1 MRLEITRKT
10 DLAVR
15 ALCSLSQRERVKG
28 LQLAKWAETSQA
40 FMAQVLAPLVQ
51 AGWVDSEPG
60 PTGGYRLIADVSALS
75 MLEVIEAIEGPTDNG
90 RCVLRAG
97 PCPADQNCALHDAWQ
112 PARDALMARLADTP
126 VSSACAS
133 SGLLH

>member
-15 ALCSLSQRERVKG
+15 ALCSLSEQERVKG
-28 LQLAKWAETSQA
+28 SQLAKWAGTSQA

-51 AGWVDSEPG
+51 QGWVDSEPG
-60 PTGGYRLIADVSALS
+60 PTGGYRLVVDVSELS
-75 MLEVIEAIEGPTDNG
+75 MLEVIEAIEGPTVNG
-90 RCVLRAG
+90 KCVLRAG

-112 PARDALMARLADTP
+112 PARDALVARLAETT
-126 VSSACAS
+126 VGSACES